1 MKEYIHY
8 KTRITP
14 IIKSHIK
21 HMFKCYHELKKL
33 TRTQRGEYAEDTDRY
48 NRSIKWYEII
58 SETLEEWR
66 TTTPYNA
73 EVISHL
79 FGIGDRSRAMTPVE
93 VSLKLHI
100 SKSSVYTL
108 KDQFIYEIA
117 FKAIKEKLITF

>member
-8 KTRITP
+8 KKRLTP

-21 HMFKCYHELKKL
+21 HMLKCYHELKKL
-33 TRTQRGEYAEDTDRY
+33 TRTQCGDLAEDTDRY

-66 TTTPYNA
+66 STTPYNA

-79 FGIGDRSRAMTPVE
+79 FGIGDRVRPLSATE

-100 SKSSVYTL
+100 SQSTVYTL
-108 KDQFIYEIA
+108 KDQFIYEIG
-117 FKAIKEKLITF
+117 FKAIKEQLITF